1 MTEDII
7 NAIQSFLANKTR
19 SILSL
24 LGVVIGVAAV
34 IMVTAIGES
43 ATADVKSTISQSGLD
58 MVNIRGGNMR
68 KIRALQ
74 FDETTRREILQTI
87 PNVKNVFY
95 KNEISGNVKRGNIE
109 GSAIV
114 EAVELDFM
122 EESKLEL
129 DYGRYFEETDDELGS
144 LCAIIG
150 QEIATSYFP
159 DGDALGKK
167 FTVTIRKAKFSLE
180 IIGVLL
186 TSTSIFE
193 SSDSSIYVT
202 RGFYKRRIKPNPIAD
217 SVVVQAV
224 SNKYSVAVENAIKAF
239 AEKKTGESDTLFIMS
254 MQTMLENYERT
265 TSTLNLLLSGVAA
278 ISLLVGGIGIM
289 NIMIVSVTE
298 RKREIGIRKAL
309 GASQGDIRNQF
320 LIESAMLSLIGG
332 TIGILVGILL
342 SFIVVKVLGWKFS
355 LPVNAA
361 VISFVFSAFVGIFF
375 GLSPAMK
382 AAKLDP
388 VAALASE

>member
-7 NAIQSFLANKTR
+7 NAIQSFLTNKTR

-43 ATADVKSTISQSGLD
+43 ASADVKSTISQSGLD

-74 FDETTRREILQTI
+74 FDETTRREIHQNV
-87 PNVKNVFY
+87 PHVKNVFY
-95 KNEISGNVKRGNIE
+95 KNQINGNIKRGNIE
-109 GSAIV
+109 GSANIS
-114 EAVELDFM
+114 AIELDFM
-122 EESKLEL
+122 EESKLSL
-129 DYGRYFEETDDELGS
+129 DYGRYFEETDNELGS
-144 LCAIIG
+144 QCAIIG

-159 DGDALGKK
+159 DGDVLGKK
-167 FTVTIRKAKFSLE
+167 LTVTIKKARFSLE
-180 IIGVLL
+180 IIGVLQ

-193 SSDSSIYVT
+193 SSDNSIYVT

-217 SVVVQAV
+217 SVVVQAT
-224 SNKYSVAVENAIKAF
+224 SNKTSIAVEKTIKAF

-254 MQTMLENYERT
+254 MQTVLENYEKT

-309 GASQGDIRNQF
+309 GASQKDIRNQF

-332 TIGILVGILL
+332 TIGILVGTLL
-342 SFIVVKVLGWKFS
+342 SFAVVKVLGWKFS
-355 LPVNAA
+355 IPINAA
-361 VISFVFSAFVGIFF
+361 IISFIFSAFVGIFF
-375 GLSPAMK
+375 GLSPAVK

-388 VAALASE
+388 VVALASE